1 MKKSTLIALAV
12 TTALSTSQSF
22 AADTSN
28 YFGVSYGQTTVDTG
42 VTAGSAILDDEDTGF
57 KIFAGHNLNDS
68 MAIEVHYADLGEA
81 TLSGNSGDT
90 FSISGTAYAFTVNN
104 AKVAV
109 AATSIGAAGVYKFTT
124 NSSVVPFAKL
134 GLHRWE
140 IDATV
145 SGGSS
150 FASATDDG
158 VDIFFGFGADVA
170 VNEKISI
177 RAEYESYD
185 VDGDDVDNISI
196 GLVANF

>member
-1 MKKSTLIALAV
+1 MKKSTLIALTVA
-12 TTALSTSQSF
+12 AAFSTSQSF

-42 VTAGSAILDDEDTGF
+42 VTVGTAILDDEDTGF

-90 FSISGTAYAFTVNN
+90 FSIEGSAFVFTANN
-104 AKVAV
+104 ARIAV
-109 AATSIGAAGVYKFTT
+109 AATSIGAAGIYKLAT

-140 IDATV
+140 IDTTVSGASSVATV
-145 SGGSS
+145 S
-150 FASATDDG
+150 DDG
-158 VDIFFGFGADVA
+158 VDIFFGLGADISIT
-170 VNEKISI
+170 ESMSI

-196 GLVANF
+196 GLIAHY